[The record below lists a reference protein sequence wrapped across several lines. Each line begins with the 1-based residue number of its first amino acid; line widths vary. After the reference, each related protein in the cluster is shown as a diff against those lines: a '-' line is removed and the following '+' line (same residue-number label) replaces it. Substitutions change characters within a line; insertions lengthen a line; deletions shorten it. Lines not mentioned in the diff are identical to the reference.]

1 MRISTASQFDRS
13 VDLIQ
18 RRQLAL
24 QASHEQLASG
34 KRITRASDDP
44 TQAAS
49 AERALARES
58 RLESH
63 QRALESSRQVMAQ
76 SESALGSA
84 VNIMQRIRELVV
96 QAGNAAG
103 GDANRKVIAG
113 ELRDLRQ
120 QLLGVANQQDGNGS
134 YLFAGQGGA
143 NAPFVEGAGGVEFRG
158 TAGSL
163 ASALGS
169 AVPMSV
175 DGAETWMQAAT
186 GNGVFKAAYTR
197 DPSAPASHQT
207 QAWIDVGRVTD
218 PASLTGDRYA
228 LTFTTDAAAG
238 TMVIITRTPGAG
250 SPVAES
256 PRPFVSG
263 QPIAFDGMELTI
275 SGVPSAG
282 QDTFDITPATRDLSV
297 FGVLDGL
304 SDDLGTSGRSGAQV
318 AQTVQDGLRD
328 LDSVM
333 GSLMTMRSRMGWMME
348 QADGLDGRLGDGR
361 MSAQAQRSA
370 AEDVDMAKA
379 ITDFQGHQTSY
390 DAALKAYS
398 MVQRLSLFEYIR

>member
-44 TQAAS
+44 TQAAI
-49 AERALARES
+49 AERALARDA
-58 RLESH
+58 RLEAD

-84 VNIMQRIRELVV
+84 VDMMQRIRELVV

-103 GDANRKVIAG
+103 GDTNRKVIAE
-113 ELRDLRQ
+113 ELRGLRQ
-120 QLLGVANQQDGNGS
+120 QLLGVANQQDGNGN
-134 YLFAGQGGA
+134 YLFAGRGGA
-143 NAPFVEGAGGVEFRG
+143 TAPFVDVAGSVEFRG

-175 DGAETWMQAAT
+175 DGADAWMQAAT
-186 GNGVFKAAYTR
+186 GNGVFKAAYSR

-207 QAWIDVGRVTD
+207 QAWIDTGKITD
-218 PASLTGDRYA
+218 PASLTGESYS
-228 LTFTTDAAAG
+228 LTFAGDASAG
-238 TMVIITRTPGAG
+238 YSVTITRTTGAAA
-250 SPVAES
+250 PAAEP
-256 PRPFVSG
+256 PRPYVSG
-263 QPIAFDGMELTI
+263 QPIAFDGMEVTI
-275 SGVPSAG
+275 SGTPSPG
-282 QDTFDITPATRDLSV
+282 LDTFEITPSTRDLSV

-304 SDDLGTSGRSGAQV
+304 ATELGTSGRSSAQV

-333 GSLMTMRSRMGWMME
+333 GSLMTMRSRIGFTME
-348 QADGLDGRLGDGR
+348 QADGLDGRMGDGR
-361 MSAQAQRSA
+361 IAAQAQRSA

-379 ITDFQGHQTSY
+379 ITEFQGHQTSY